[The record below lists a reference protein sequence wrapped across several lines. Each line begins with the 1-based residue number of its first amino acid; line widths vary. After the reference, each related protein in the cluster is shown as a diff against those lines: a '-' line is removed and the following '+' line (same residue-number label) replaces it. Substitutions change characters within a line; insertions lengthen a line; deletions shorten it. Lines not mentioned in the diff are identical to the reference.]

1 MSDDTDDEDGFAPG
15 PKLMEALAHAVADAE
30 QDTAAHMTA
39 VHLIRMVDADKNG
52 EMERIQRALKRIE
65 HALFEIP
72 EGEEALAEHH
82 QQLWFSLVVLGV
94 AMDHVANAA
103 LRANKHPFRFTVLT
117 MCHIAMIGNED
128 DDAKAMP
135 TAGNA

>member
-1 MSDDTDDEDGFAPG
+1 MSKSDDDDGFAPG

-39 VHLIRMVDADKNG
+39 VRLIRMVDQDKNG
-52 EMERIQRALKRIE
+52 EIERIQKALKRIE

-72 EGEEALAEHH
+72 DDAEPSATHQ

-103 LRANKHPFRFTVLT
+103 LRANKNPFKFTVLT
-117 MCHIAMIGNED
+117 MYHIAMIGNED
-128 DDAKAMP
+128 DAAKAMP